1 MPVTQHIPKPG
12 SEPQRELKKPHRQII
27 RLKPVDYQPERARIH
42 PDSVGQ
48 LQSLCDESHG
58 HQDHLAVDVPRIRRT
73 RARCSTSSY
82 KHVDKHAEFFMNDPA
97 VHRDVPVL
105 QNQYLRPNA
114 KFVGEQQSGAYRYD
128 IKVELKTVDLVSS
141 IVTGF
146 FQISGLT
153 DEHPLIT
160 TCFKGEIINNPLNST
175 KWQNNLKDRHI
186 KKYAFITED
195 RNWGSF
201 PQNDIDHWR
210 TLTRSSSSM
219 SEDDLLSKLRS
230 IHAGDLDNQYIYMR
244 WKEEFLLPDLRI
256 KQLKNASFE
265 GFYYVVLNI
274 GNGAESESGDC
285 FTSRIIPGTISGLYY
300 HTQNDKFQ
308 LLSLRYVEERES
320 SYVFDFA

>member
-12 SEPQRELKKPHRQII
+12 NEPRDSKKPHRLII
-27 RLKPVDYQPERARIH
+27 RLKPVDYKPEKPRLHDATSQRLSRREE
-42 PDSVGQ
+42 PLSPSPVADSPQ
-48 LQSLCDESHG
+48 L
-58 HQDHLAVDVPRIRRT
+58 RRK
-73 RARCSTSSY
+73 STWSSASGY
-82 KHVDKHAEFFMNDPA
+82 KHIDKYAEFFMNDPA
-97 VHRDVPVL
+97 VHKDVPRL

-128 IKVELKTVDLVSS
+128 IKVELKSVDLVSS

-146 FQISGLT
+146 FQILGLT

-175 KWQNNLKDRHI
+175 RWQNHPKDYQM
-186 KKYAFITED
+186 KEYAFITED
-195 RNWGSF
+195 RNWGSS

-210 TLTRSSSSM
+210 TLTRASSSM
-219 SEDDLLSKLRS
+219 SEEHLLSKLRS

-274 GNGAESESGDC
+274 GGGASNNSGDC
-285 FTSRIIPGTISGLYY
+285 FSSRIIPGTISGLYY

-308 LLSLRYVEERES
+308 LLSLRYVEDRVS
-320 SYVFDFA
+320 SYTFDFA

>member
-12 SEPQRELKKPHRQII
+12 SQPHSEPKKPQRHII
-27 RLKPVDYQPERARIH
+27 RLKPVDFKYER
-42 PDSVGQ
+42 
-48 LQSLCDESHG
+48 
-58 HQDHLAVDVPRIRRT
+58 PRFPLDTITSRHSRCEGNHTSPAFRRS
-73 RARCSTSSY
+73 RSRTSSLGY
-82 KHVDKHAEFFMNDPA
+82 KHVDKYAEFFINDQA
-97 VHRDVPVL
+97 VPRDVPKL

-114 KFVGEQQSGAYRYD
+114 KFVGEQQSGTCKYD
-128 IKVELKTVDLVSS
+128 IRVELKSVDLVSS

-175 KWQNNLKDRHI
+175 KWQNHPKDHQLKR
-186 KKYAFITED
+186 YAFITED

-210 TLTRSSSSM
+210 TLTRASSSM
-219 SEDDLLSKLRS
+219 SEEDLLSKLRS
-230 IHAGDLDNQYIYMR
+230 IHAGDSENQYIYMR
-244 WKEEFLLPDLRI
+244 WKEEFLLPDSRI

-274 GNGAESESGDC
+274 GGRNDSGSGDC
-285 FTSRIIPGTISGLYY
+285 FSSRIIPGTISGLYY

-308 LLSLRYVEERES
+308 SLSLRYVEDRQF
-320 SYVFDFA
+320 SYDFDFA